1 MKKLLIL
8 YSIVLLSAFYLP
20 QSTSAQEKRVAPM
33 MRVSP
38 VILNISLRPG
48 KTYVFPITVDN
59 LLDAPPPLQASLETF
74 NTDDEDG
81 GYSFAAPDTSL
92 SKLVK
97 WSSIDES
104 DFIINPHDRHVM
116 NLTVTI
122 PDRVPIGGYYAMLF
136 FTPHE
141 FSKSKGQ
148 NQVGAKVGVLMLAS
162 VGIQDPF
169 SARASILD
177 FKPTSWVFNSAPLTF
192 DFRLKNDSL
201 THFSAKPR
209 LTITSLGGKSETYE
223 VEEKFVFPGK
233 VRHWNISLNEP
244 LTIVPIRKADLVVS
258 TGNGAVVRKSVYII
272 YWPLAQIIGFSL
284 VFVSVILGIKRRKR
298 IVKAI
303 RILIKGM

>member
-8 YSIVLLSAFYLP
+8 SSIVLLFAFYLP
-20 QSTSAQEKRVAPM
+20 RPTSAQEKPVAPM

-59 LLDAPPPLQASLETF
+59 LLDAPLPLQASVETF

-81 GYSFAAPDTSL
+81 GYSFAASDTSL

-104 DFIINPHDRHVM
+104 DFIINPHDRRVVH
-116 NLTVTI
+116 LTVTI
-122 PDRVPIGGYYAMLF
+122 PNRVPVGGYYAMLF
-136 FTPHE
+136 FTPHN
-141 FSKSKGQ
+141 FPTSKGQ
-148 NQVGAKVGVLMLAS
+148 NQIGAKVGVLMLAS

-177 FKPTSWVFNSAPLTF
+177 FKPTSWIFNSAPFTF
-192 DFRLKNDSL
+192 DFRVKNDSL

-209 LTITSLGGKSETYE
+209 LTMTSLGGKSETYE
-223 VEEKFVFPGK
+223 IEEKFVFPGK

-244 LTIVPIRKADLVVS
+244 LAIVPIRKVDLTVS
-258 TGNGAVVRKSVYII
+258 TGNGAVVRKSVYIL
-272 YWPLAQIIGFSL
+272 YWPFAQIIGFSL
-284 VFVSVILGIKRRKR
+284 VFVGIILGIKRRQR
-298 IVKAI
+298 IVKAMY
-303 RILIKGM
+303 ILIKGM